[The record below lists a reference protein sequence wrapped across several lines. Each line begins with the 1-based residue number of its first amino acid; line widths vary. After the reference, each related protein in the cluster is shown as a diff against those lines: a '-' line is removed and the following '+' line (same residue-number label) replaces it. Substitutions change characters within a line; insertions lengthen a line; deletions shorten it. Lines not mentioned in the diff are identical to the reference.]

1 MSFNLGNE
9 RIQDTYQQLVQI
21 SGSVL
26 LNGLGTPIPTISNIS
41 VVSASYA
48 LTASFAL
55 NGGGSVDTSSLV
67 SNTTFNAYTSSNNS
81 IVNGL
86 VAATSSYARTGVNN
100 SFTGTQ
106 NFVNISVS
114 GTASIAHVETVTG
127 SAVIIGEE
135 FIILNAATPTARY
148 AGIKIYDTGSVS
160 ATASIEW
167 DGVQDTWILME
178 ETGNTSNIIT
188 GPTGSRG
195 SETFTT
201 KNRLQKGLGYNYIGD
216 STISDDGTTVTIGAN
231 LNLGSYT
238 TSVSSGSS
246 TGSLIDNIHPIIA
259 SSSAQIKHI
268 VTLTQE
274 QYFSVSGSGNAN
286 DDTFY
291 IISDAGDNVY
301 PGNLQVSGQIYT
313 PTFAGSVVSSTSS
326 VNFDNGNFATLNLT
340 VPTFIANPS
349 NLQSGTTYTI
359 IIDSGSLVSNYG
371 SAFKFAGGTQPT
383 LSNGID
389 ILTMVSDGTS
399 LYATALADFQ

>member
-1 MSFNLGNE
+1 
-9 RIQDTYQQLVQI
+9 LV
-21 SGSVL
+21 V
-26 LNGLGTPIPTISNIS
+26 
-41 VVSASYA
+41 
-48 LTASFAL
+48 
-55 NGGGSVDTSSLV
+55 
-67 SNTTFNAYTSSNNS
+67 
-81 IVNGL
+81 
-86 VAATSSYARTGVNN
+86 
-100 SFTGTQ
+100 
-106 NFVNISVS
+106 
-114 GTASIAHVETVTG
+114 
-127 SAVIIGEE
+127 
-135 FIILNAATPTARY
+135 
-148 AGIKIYDTGSVS
+148 YDTGSVP

-167 DGVQDTWILME
+167 DGLTDNWIIQE
-178 ETGNTSNIIT
+178 ETGNTAVIIT
-188 GPTGSRG
+188 GVTASRG
-195 SETFTT
+195 SEVLPTV
-201 KNRLQKGLGYNYIGD
+201 NRLQKGVGHHSIGD
-216 STISDDGTTVTIGAN
+216 STISDDGITVTIGAN

-246 TGSLIDNIHPIIA
+246 TGSLIDNIHPAVA

-268 VTLTQE
+268 VTLTQD
-274 QYFSVSGSGNAN
+274 QYFAISGSGNAN